1 MAAMETLEA
10 LSARLTTTEDIQ
22 SIVRTMKALSSASIR
37 QYEHAVEAMSDYE
50 RAIELGLRA
59 VLRDRRR
66 QGDWSP
72 PGEDRRHGHRRALI
86 VIGSDRGLC
95 GRFNDRIASHARQSL
110 DAVAGDEAA
119 APPLLCVIG
128 LRAAARLEAA
138 GHKADRLFMLPGSV
152 AGLAGSVQR
161 AAIEVD
167 RWFADEGASKVDIV
181 FNRRNQRTLAEPVR
195 RAVLP
200 VPRDY
205 LDRLSRQPWPSR
217 GLPLLRMDTAR
228 LFDWLI
234 GQHLFVVLYRSLAES
249 LASEHASRLAAMQN
263 AERNIDDRREDL
275 QSQYRKKR
283 QETITREL
291 LDVVAGFESVRT
303 RSKPDQL

>member
-1 MAAMETLEA
+1 METLEA
-10 LSARLTTTEDIQ
+10 LSARLATTEDIK
-22 SIVRTMKALSSASIR
+22 SIVRTMKSLSSASIR

-66 QGDWSP
+66 QGGWLPTRGERP
-72 PGEDRRHGHRRALI
+72 PGRRHALI

-95 GRFNDRIASHARQSL
+95 GRFNDRIARHARL
-110 DAVAGDEAA
+110 AIDAVASNGEQAR
-119 APPLLCVIG
+119 PLLCVVG

-138 GHKADRLFMLPGSV
+138 GHPADRLFMLPGSI
-152 AGLAGSVQR
+152 AGLAGSVQKV
-161 AAIEVD
+161 AIEVD
-167 RWFADEGASKVDIV
+167 RWSSDEGANRVDIV
-181 FNRRNQRTLAEPVR
+181 FNRRNEHALAEPVR

-205 LDRLSRQPWPSR
+205 LDGLSRQEWPSR
-217 GLPLLRMDTAR
+217 GLPLFRMDAAR
-228 LFDWLI
+228 LFNWLI
-234 GQHLFVVLYRSLAES
+234 GQYLFVRLYQSLAES
-249 LASEHASRLAAMQN
+249 LASEHASRMAAMQN

-275 QSQYRKKR
+275 QAQYRKKR

-291 LDVVAGFESVRT
+291 LDVVAGFESVRAL
-303 RSKPDQL
+303 R